1 MNGAAPLK
9 IPLKVRRETRSHTIG
24 IGNRALLFEL
34 QTALETLAASGR
46 PTQIDLKSLPM
57 APDEYEALKAFLGQ
71 GELDLELDIDGPTRI
86 RETAWAGVWWIQHV
100 NGNGRVLSEVIE
112 VNRFPEFLA
121 AADDAVRHAARDLLK
136 RLQGA

>member
-1 MNGAAPLK
+1 MNGA

-24 IGNRALLFEL
+24 IGNQALLFEL
-34 QTALETLAASGR
+34 QTALDKLAATGQS
-46 PTQIDLKSLPM
+46 TQIDLKSLPM

-86 RETAWAGVWWIQHV
+86 RETALAGVWWVQHV

-121 AADDAVRHAARDLLK
+121 AADDAVRRAARELLE